1 MKYKV
6 GDNVRIKSMAWFDA
20 QKKDEYGFIRHESWG
35 CFNLRMTEFLGMQ
48 AKVTQVG
55 DYAYRLNVDNESWQW
70 ADWMLE
76 ISSPK
81 HTINRRKFSP
91 VGPIVY

>member
-6 GDNVRIKSMAWFDA
+6 GDTVRVKSKVWFDA
-20 QKKDEYGFIRHESWG
+20 QEKEYDGLVRYESWG
-35 CFNLRMTEFLGMQ
+35 CFNLKMTEFLGMQ

-55 DYAYRLNVDNESWQW
+55 DNAYRLNVDNERWQW

-76 ISSPK
+76 DTTQK
-81 HTINRRKFSP
+81 HTIQRRKLSP
-91 VGPIVY
+91 VGPVIY